1 MKHLF
6 PILSI
11 VSLALIPFS
20 LIADPYRNINGF
32 FGERATGMGGAYT
45 AISDDPAGA
54 FYNPAGLAY
63 AYDNSISLSASN
75 YSITKKNYEDVI
87 GPGQGYSR
95 NSQNYIPNFF
105 GIVREVD
112 KARIAFTIVNPVND
126 TFNRNDLIQA
136 PLYYPDISTLRNY
149 NRESYNVIHVGLSY
163 AKPISSKFSWG
174 ASLYYTSDTSS
185 ITFTQLTQNRNK
197 SYFSN
202 TYNDNRKTTGLL
214 PIIGIMYTPS
224 EHWSFGIS
232 LRRNFVT
239 GGNRL
244 INTFDQGSSA
254 RSSDEI
260 TFVEGTHE
268 NLTGIRGSS
277 FYKGPTPTG
286 RVPET
291 YELRTGVAY
300 FPTKQLLAAF
310 DVIHTAGY
318 SRSQDNTEITLSP
331 TRTLIGLTDSDN
343 LELRRYATTN
353 IAAGIEYYITDF
365 LSARFGFFTN
375 NANSKPMSWEN
386 AAISAALKN
395 QGASQTVFSQG
406 GTAVNVRLP
415 GLRDD
420 PRNEYVNTRG
430 LSLGFSISTAKAS
443 IGFNIVKEFGT
454 GVSQIDATRLSQSM
468 TYDSTSLYVVVSSR
482 NN

>member
-1 MKHLF
+1 MKHNVLIRSF
-6 PILSI
+6 LAF
-11 VSLALIPFS
+11 ALIPFS
-20 LIADPYRNINGF
+20 LFADPYRNINGF

-87 GPGQGYSR
+87 GPGQGYAR

-112 KARIAFTIVNPVND
+112 KARIAFTIVNPVNN
-126 TFNRNDLIQA
+126 TFNRNDLVQA
-136 PLYYPDISTLRNY
+136 PLYYPEISTLRNY
-149 NRESYNVIHVGLSY
+149 NRESNNVIHVGLSY
-163 AKPISSKFSWG
+163 AKPINSKFSWG

-202 TYNDNRKTTGLL
+202 TFNDNRKTTGLL
-214 PIIGIMYTPS
+214 PILGIMYTPS
-224 EHWSFGIS
+224 EFWSFGVS
-232 LRRNFVT
+232 LRRNLVT

-254 RSSDEI
+254 INSDGI

-277 FYKGPTPTG
+277 LYKGPTPTG

-291 YELRTGVAY
+291 FELRSGVAY
-300 FPTKQLLAAF
+300 FPSKKLLTAF
-310 DVIHTAGY
+310 DVIHTTGY
-318 SRSQDNTEITLSP
+318 SKSQDNSEVTFSP

-353 IAAGIEYYITDF
+353 FAAGLEYYLTDF
-365 LSARFGFFTN
+365 LSMRFGYFTN
-375 NANSKPMSWEN
+375 NANSKPLSWEN
-386 AAISAALKN
+386 AAVSAAIKN
-395 QGASQTVFSQG
+395 QGAAETIFNQG
-406 GTAVNVRLP
+406 GTTVNLTLP
-415 GLRDD
+415 GLRND

-443 IGFNIVKEFGT
+443 IGFNVVKEIGT
-454 GVSQIDATRLSQSM
+454 GVSQIDPTRPSQTL